1 MEQRVIIST
10 QLESELVSALS
21 ECEHDKLFV
30 LTDTTTLE
38 LCIPV
43 LQSFYCMKEA
53 HIITIPATDSH
64 KTSKSDDGME
74 RTAGGRSFTPLLYD

>member
-10 QLESELVSALS
+10 QLESELASALS

-38 LCIPV
+38 LCMPV
-43 LQSFYCMKEA
+43 LRFQEEA
-53 HIITIPATDSH
+53 A
-64 KTSKSDDGME
+64 
-74 RTAGGRSFTPLLYD
+74 RSVLAR

>member
-30 LTDTTTLE
+30 LTDTTTLNYAC
-38 LCIPV
+38 L
-43 LQSFYCMKEA
+43 YCR
-53 HIITIPATDSH
+53 IF
-64 KTSKSDDGME
+64 
-74 RTAGGRSFTPLLYD
+74 TA